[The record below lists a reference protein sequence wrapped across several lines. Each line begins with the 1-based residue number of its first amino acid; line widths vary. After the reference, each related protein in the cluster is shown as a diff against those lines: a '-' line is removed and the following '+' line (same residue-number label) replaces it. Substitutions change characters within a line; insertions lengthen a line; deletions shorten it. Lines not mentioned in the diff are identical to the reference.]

1 MDSGGQGGEPGQ
13 PGSAAP
19 LTPELLA
26 DLQAGLLDNAT
37 AARLRRRARSDPEA
51 ARVLA
56 ALDRV
61 RRDLADLGA
70 DDSSAPDVPA
80 EVTARIGAAVQHAPP
95 PRHRV
100 VGFTRRTAAHSARH
114 AVPRLQV
121 VGALAG
127 LCAAVAGV
135 GIGVAMLTHT
145 PERTAPAGPTA
156 DRITVSAS
164 PRADV
169 PLSDP
174 QIVGLLTVRPDF
186 GPLADPTKRTSCLG
200 GLGYPAATKV
210 LGARTVEMNGR
221 PGVLMVLPGDN
232 PQALVAVVVTPDC
245 SSADTGLLAD
255 KVVTRP

>member
-26 DLQAGLLDNAT
+26 DLQAGLLDDAT

-70 DDSSAPDVPA
+70 DDSSAPEVPA
-80 EVTARIGAAVQHAPP
+80 EVTARIGAALQHAPP
-95 PRHRV
+95 PGHRV
-100 VGFTRRTAAHSARH
+100 VGFTRRTAAAHSARH

-127 LCAAVAGV
+127 VCATVAGIGV
-135 GIGVAMLTHT
+135 GVAMLTDT
-145 PERTAPAGPTA
+145 PQRTAPAGPTA
-156 DRITVSAS
+156 ERITVSL
-164 PRADV
+164 PRAEI

-186 GPLADPTKRTSCLG
+186 GPLADPSKRASCLH

-210 LGARTVEMNGR
+210 LGARPVHMNGR
-221 PGVLMVLPGDN
+221 PGVLMVLPGDR

-245 SSADTGLLAD
+245 RSADTGLLAD
-255 KVVTRP
+255 KVVIRP